1 MGSKTEHKKP
11 LKHNLKSTLDADGM
25 NTEKK
30 ERTEIWN
37 EQNAQEITNSEYKL
51 GLNKDE
57 GL

>member
-1 MGSKTEHKKP
+1 
-11 LKHNLKSTLDADGM
+11 M